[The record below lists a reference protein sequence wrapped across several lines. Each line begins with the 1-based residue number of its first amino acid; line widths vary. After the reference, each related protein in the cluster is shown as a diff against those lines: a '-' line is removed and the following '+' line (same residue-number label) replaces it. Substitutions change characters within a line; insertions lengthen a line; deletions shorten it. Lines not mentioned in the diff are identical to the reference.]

1 MGALSDSI
9 RLMFRSRHIYIL
21 ASGVVNL
28 MVGLYMRRQAMGW
41 RGIVQMIGSGF
52 LLASPILLILAFSVE
67 PQRGFRAET
76 WWSHAGL
83 YALFAGCMGHLASRA
98 GIKTDT

>member
-1 MGALSDSI
+1 
-9 RLMFRSRHIYIL
+9 
-21 ASGVVNL
+21 
-28 MVGLYMRRQAMGW
+28 
-41 RGIVQMIGSGF
+41 MIGSGF

-67 PQRGFRAET
+67 PQRDFQAET

-83 YALFAGCMGHLASRA
+83 YALFGGCMGHLASGV